1 MIRKSISKLG
11 RLIYRLLG
19 LSVNQ
24 RIKKAFRGAII
35 DAQKANELIYD
46 IIESGKPAMI
56 SRLGIV
62 EANTLLNYLEV
73 QEWKKTSIFS
83 KINACF
89 NGSVEQFK
97 PEVKLSLQM
106 NAGFFP
112 NTNEDVE
119 KFSSFFLGQIKKIDL
134 LGIWK
139 FVPGQ
144 SFFHKHFCPNAM
156 LFYPE
161 ALEPYYFHNPWSIA
175 LKNKRVLVIHPFSES
190 IRKQYETRE
199 CIFKDQNVLPK
210 FVLITIA
217 AVQSIAGNK
226 TEFKNWFEALEHMQ
240 IQINEIEFDVALI
253 GAGSYGLPLAAYVK
267 DRGKIAIHMGGA
279 TQILFGIKG
288 KRWDDHPAISSLYNE
303 YWIRPDVSELVPEAQ
318 KVEGGCYW

>member
-1 MIRKSISKLG
+1 MIKKSILKLG

-24 RIKKAFRGAII
+24 RGKKAFRGAII
-35 DAQKANELIYD
+35 DAQKANELIYN

-73 QEWKKTSIFS
+73 QEWKKTNIFS

-89 NGSVEQFK
+89 NGSVAQFK
-97 PEVKLSLQM
+97 PEVKMSLQM

-119 KFSSFFLGQIKKIDL
+119 KFSAFFLGQIKKIDL
-134 LGIWK
+134 LGIWR
-139 FVPGQ
+139 FVPGE

-161 ALEPYYFHNPWSIA
+161 ALEPYYFSNPWSMA
-175 LKNKRVLVIHPFSES
+175 LKGKRVLVIHPFSES
-190 IRKQYETRE
+190 IIKQYNIRE
-199 CIFKDQNVLPK
+199 FIFKDQNVLPS
-210 FVLITIA
+210 FELITIA

-226 TEFKNWFEALEHMQ
+226 TKFNNWFEALEYMKF
-240 IQINEIEFDVALI
+240 QINNIEFDVALI

-279 TQILFGIKG
+279 IQILFGIKG
-288 KRWDDHPAISSLYNE
+288 KRWDNHPFISKMYNE
-303 YWIRPDVSELVPEAQ
+303 YWVRPDFSEIVPDSE
-318 KVEGGCYW
+318 KVESGCYW